1 MSYKNR
7 NNSTIKSSSFE
18 MENFVRAGIT
28 FYNHPDDV
36 QKEIL
41 EYVLSTDPAIRI
53 KNTVDLIKRVY
64 GYDSMDK
71 SNITKKIYFK

>member
-7 NNSTIKSSSFE
+7 NNSTIKSSSCD
-18 MENFVRAGIT
+18 MGNFVRTGIT
-28 FYNHPDDV
+28 FYNHPDDI
-36 QKEIL
+36 QKEII